1 MTAPVREANRILDRL
16 DAEARARAEAGL
28 DRADAG
34 AHGLDLASN
43 DYLGLAN
50 HPRVIAAGREAIAR
64 WGTSAR
70 ASRLVTGT
78 TPAHHEAEAALSAL
92 TGRDTALVFSSGYT
106 ANLAVLTAL
115 SGPDCLIVS
124 DAHNHASLIDACR
137 LSKAE
142 VVRTP
147 HGDATAVEEALRQRT
162 RPEAIVV
169 VESVYS
175 VLGDAPDL
183 AGLLELCAR
192 FDALLVIDEAHGIGV
207 VGGGAGAAA
216 ALEDHRDRVVVTATL
231 SKALG
236 AQGGAVL
243 GPAAVREALVNTA
256 RTFIFD
262 TGLAPAAAAAATAAI
277 RLIAAGEAPVAQL
290 AANRRALTTSLGI
303 AEPAGAVASVPM
315 SSARAAVAARDALRE
330 RGLTVG
336 CFRPPSVPDGV
347 SRLRITCRGDL
358 TPSAVDTA
366 AAAIGAVV
374 AEMG

>member
-16 DAEARARAEAGL
+16 GAEARARAEAGL
-28 DRADAG
+28 DRVDAG
-34 AHGLDLASN
+34 PHGLDLASN

-50 HPRVIAAGREAIAR
+50 HPSVIAAGCEAIAR

-92 TGRDTALVFSSGYT
+92 TGRDTALVFSSGYA

-115 SGPDCLIVS
+115 TGPDCLIVS

-162 RPEAIVV
+162 QPEAIVV

-183 AGLLELCAR
+183 ARLLELCAR

-216 ALEDHRDRVVVTATL
+216 ALVDHRDRVVVTATL
-231 SKALG
+231 SKSLG

-243 GPAAVREALVNTA
+243 GPAAVRDEFVIVSRAGLGTLNHTALTCEALRA
-256 RTFIFD
+256 R
-262 TGLAPAAAAAATAAI
+262 GLPIGGIVLGSWPTDP
-277 RLIAAGEAPVAQL
+277 APVAVD
-290 AANRRALTTSLGI
+290 NRRRLGDS
-303 AEPAGAVASVPM
+303 APVLGAVPAGAGQLRPA
-315 SSARAAVAARDALRE
+315 AFRAAAGSWTSLA
-330 RGLTVG
+330 
-336 CFRPPSVPDGV
+336 
-347 SRLRITCRGDL
+347 
-358 TPSAVDTA
+358 
-366 AAAIGAVV
+366 
-374 AEMG
+374 